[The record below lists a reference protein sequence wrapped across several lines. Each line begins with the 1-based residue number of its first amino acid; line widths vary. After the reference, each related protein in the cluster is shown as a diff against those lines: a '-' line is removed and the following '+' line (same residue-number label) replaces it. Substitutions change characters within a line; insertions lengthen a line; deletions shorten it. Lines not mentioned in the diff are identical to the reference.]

1 MHIDIYDEYKRNKT
15 EKRNLELFIFSYIV
29 TTLYLYCNNN

>member
-15 EKRNLELFIFSYIV
+15 EKRNLELFIFSYI
-29 TTLYLYCNNN
+29 LYCIYCNVIL